1 MGDLVVIDNLTPEL
15 LASEPSVITNACK
28 TLQTFYNINQT
39 TSIILD
45 AVIKEITKSGKDFSN
60 ETIIAL
66 SHSLKWMYSHNS
78 YVLESL
84 EDKMYRGDTDM
95 IRDTSR
101 LLISEM
107 GGSNAIKKLE
117 VKSLIKDGYNQQIN
131 RSQEEVENMF
141 HVTIIDAKRGFNISM
156 AMEIIVFFT
165 GIVSLMV
172 LINYTYKIFPSIE
185 DVERKSFGTLF
196 YCLSLFC
203 LIYLFWDKDPYALI
217 TGFFIMTFGDGLAG
231 LIGKSFN
238 SKSWIFFKQKKS
250 LFGTMTMFLTSL
262 IVVCS
267 IGYAQQ
273 NSLNLN
279 YFTIAFFA
287 TLLEQFSVL
296 GIDNFIVPISSALF
310 FNFFITS

>member
-1 MGDLVVIDNLTPEL
+1 LIKFT
-15 LASEPSVITNACK
+15 
-28 TLQTFYNINQT
+28 
-39 TSIILD
+39 IILLYLFL
-45 AVIKEITKSGKDFSN
+45 VF
-60 ETIIAL
+60 
-66 SHSLKWMYSHNS
+66 
-78 YVLESL
+78 
-84 EDKMYRGDTDM
+84 
-95 IRDTSR
+95 
-101 LLISEM
+101 LIS
-107 GGSNAIKKLE
+107 
-117 VKSLIKDGYNQQIN
+117 
-131 RSQEEVENMF
+131 
-141 HVTIIDAKRGFNISM
+141 
-156 AMEIIVFFT
+156 IVFKKFNENSRETVRKIVHIGIGPLIPIAKFIKIDQNSALIFT

-172 LINYTYKIFPSIE
+172 FFNYIYKLFPTIE

-196 YCLSLFC
+196 YCLSLFF

-238 SKSWIFFKQKKS
+238 SRSWIFFKQKKS

-267 IGYAQQ
+267 VGYAQQ
-273 NSLNLN
+273 NRLNLNLN